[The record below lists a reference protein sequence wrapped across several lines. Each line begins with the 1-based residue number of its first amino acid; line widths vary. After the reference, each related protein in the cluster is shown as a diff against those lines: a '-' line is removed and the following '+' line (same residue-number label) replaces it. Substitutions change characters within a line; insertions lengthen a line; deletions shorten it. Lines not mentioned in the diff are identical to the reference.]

1 MKKEEKINYK
11 IDGDVLKN
19 YVEAINSIKEPMSRI
34 KDQLNQL
41 SKPMQEL
48 SKSLNNSM
56 KPIIEASR
64 VASNSLEPIKKIG
77 EQLNESLKPIQE
89 QLKNINTMS
98 NAIKEL
104 SIKFPNEQS
113 KIFTDTIKQ
122 IMNVNNGMLST
133 RMIEPLNISR
143 QYLSIM
149 ESNKDIEKV
158 SRGIYLSPSAF
169 EDSYFSFQQKY
180 KKAIF
185 SHMNALYFYGMT
197 EEFPYNYTVTVPQ
210 SYHVDTVNE
219 KCNVFYVSEDIYELG
234 VVEIETPNGN
244 KVRAYDK
251 ERCICDIIRSKGRM
265 DSEQVKKTIKQYIQC
280 KDKDIAKL
288 SEYSKKMG
296 INDKVMKMVGESY
309 YE

>member
-11 IDGDVLKN
+11 IDNDVLKN
-19 YVEAINSIKEPMSRI
+19 YVEAINSIKTPMNQI
-34 KDQLNQL
+34 KEQLDQL
-41 SKPMQEL
+41 SKPMKEL
-48 SKSLNNSM
+48 SNSI
-56 KPIIEASR
+56 KPIRE
-64 VASNSLEPIKKIG
+64 K
-77 EQLNESLKPIQE
+77 
-89 QLKNINTMS
+89 LKNINTMS
-98 NAIKEL
+98 NVIKEL
-104 SIKFPNEQS
+104 SIKYPNEQA
-113 KIFTDTIKQ
+113 KILTDTIKQ
-122 IMNVNNGMLST
+122 IMNINNGMLST

-149 ESNKDIEKV
+149 ENNNDIEKV

-185 SHMNALYFYGMT
+185 SHMNALYFYDMT

-219 KCNVFYVSEDIYELG
+219 KCNVFYVSDDIYELG
-234 VVEIETPNGN
+234 IVEIETPNGN

-265 DSEQVKKTIKQYIQC
+265 DLEQVKKTIKQYMQC
-280 KDKDIAKL
+280 KDKDVVKL

-296 INDKVMKMVGESY
+296 INKKVMEMVGGY

>member
-11 IDGDVLKN
+11 IDSNVIKN
-19 YVEAINSIKEPMSRI
+19 YVNAINSIKAPMNQI
-34 KDQLNQL
+34 KKQLDQL
-41 SKPMQEL
+41 SKPMKEMSNL
-48 SKSLNNSM
+48 INESM
-56 KPIIEASR
+56 KPI
-64 VASNSLEPIKKIG
+64 
-77 EQLNESLKPIQE
+77 QE
-89 QLKNINTMS
+89 ELKNINTMS
-98 NAIKEL
+98 NVIKEL
-104 SIKFPNEQS
+104 SIKFPNEQA
-113 KIFTDTIKQ
+113 KILTDTIKQ
-122 IMNVNNGMLST
+122 IMKTNNGMIST

-149 ESNKDIEKV
+149 ENNNDIEKV

-219 KCNVFYVSEDIYELG
+219 KCNVFYVSDDIYELG
-234 VVEIETPNGN
+234 IVEIETPNGN

-265 DSEQVKKTIKQYIQC
+265 DSEQVKKTIKQYMQSR
-280 KDKDIAKL
+280 DKDMAKL
-288 SEYSKKMG
+288 SEYSKNMG
-296 INDKVMKMVGESY
+296 INKKAMEIVGGF

>member
-11 IDGDVLKN
+11 IDSNVLKN
-19 YVEAINSIKEPMSRI
+19 YVNAINSIKAPMNQI
-34 KDQLNQL
+34 KKQLDQL
-41 SKPMQEL
+41 SKPIKEMSNLINE
-48 SKSLNNSM
+48 SM
-56 KPIIEASR
+56 KPI
-64 VASNSLEPIKKIG
+64 
-77 EQLNESLKPIQE
+77 QE
-89 QLKNINTMS
+89 ELKNINTMS
-98 NAIKEL
+98 NVIKEL
-104 SIKFPNEQS
+104 SIKFPNEQA
-113 KIFTDTIKQ
+113 KILTDTIKQ
-122 IMNVNNGMLST
+122 IMKTNNGMIST

-149 ESNKDIEKV
+149 ENNNDIEKV

-185 SHMNALYFYGMT
+185 LHMNALYFYGMT

-219 KCNVFYVSEDIYELG
+219 KCNVFYVSDDIYELG
-234 VVEIETPNGN
+234 IVEIETPNGN
-244 KVRAYDK
+244 KVRSYDK

-265 DSEQVKKTIKQYIQC
+265 DSEQVKKTIKQYMQSR
-280 KDKDIAKL
+280 DKDMAKL
-288 SEYSKKMG
+288 SEYSKNMG
-296 INDKVMKMVGESY
+296 INKKVMEMVSGF

>member
-1 MKKEEKINYK
+1 MKKEEKITYK
-11 IDGDVLKN
+11 IDSDVLKN
-19 YVEAINSIKEPMSRI
+19 YVEAINSIKEPMIRI

-41 SKPMQEL
+41 SKQMQEL

-64 VASNSLEPIKKIG
+64 VASNSLEPIKKTG

-89 QLKNINTMS
+89 QLKSINTMS
-98 NAIKEL
+98 NAIKKL

-149 ESNKDIEKV
+149 ESNNDIEKV

-210 SYHVDTVNE
+210 SYHVGTVNE

-296 INDKVMKMVGESY
+296 INDKVMEMVGGSY

>member
-11 IDGDVLKN
+11 IESDVLKN
-19 YVEAINSIKEPMSRI
+19 YVEAINSIKEPMRQI
-34 KDQLNQL
+34 KDQLHQL
-41 SKPMQEL
+41 TMPMQEL
-48 SKSLNNSM
+48 DKSFNESM
-56 KPIIEASR
+56 KPIIEASKA
-64 VASNSLEPIKKIG
+64 ASRPFKS
-77 EQLNESLKPIQE
+77 IQE
-89 QLKNINTMS
+89 ELKSINTMS
-98 NAIKEL
+98 NVIKEL
-104 SIKFPNEQS
+104 SIKYPNNQT
-113 KIFTDTIKQ
+113 KIFIDTIKQ
-122 IMNVNNGMLST
+122 IMDTNNGMLST

-149 ESNKDIEKV
+149 ENNNEIEKF
-158 SRGIYLSPSAF
+158 SRGMYLSPSAF

-210 SYHVDTVNE
+210 NYHVDTVNE
-219 KCNVFYVSEDIYELG
+219 KCNVFYVSDDIYEIG
-234 VVEIETPNGN
+234 VVEVETPSGN

-265 DSEQVKKTIKQYIQC
+265 DTEQVKKSVKQYIQS
-280 KDKDIAKL
+280 KDKNVAKL
-288 SEYSKKMG
+288 SDYAKRMG
-296 INDKVMKMVGESY
+296 ISEKVMEMVGIY

>member
-11 IDGDVLKN
+11 IDSNVLKN
-19 YVEAINSIKEPMSRI
+19 YVNAINSIKAPMNQI
-34 KDQLNQL
+34 KKQLDQL
-41 SKPMQEL
+41 SKPMKEMSNL
-48 SKSLNNSM
+48 INESM
-56 KPIIEASR
+56 KPI
-64 VASNSLEPIKKIG
+64 
-77 EQLNESLKPIQE
+77 QE
-89 QLKNINTMS
+89 ELKNINTMS
-98 NAIKEL
+98 NVIKEL
-104 SIKFPNEQS
+104 SIKFPNEKA
-113 KIFTDTIKQ
+113 KILTDTIKQ
-122 IMNVNNGMLST
+122 IMKTNNGMIST

-149 ESNKDIEKV
+149 ENNNDIEKV

-219 KCNVFYVSEDIYELG
+219 KCNVFYVSDDIYELG
-234 VVEIETPNGN
+234 IVEIETPNGN
-244 KVRAYDK
+244 KVRVYDK

-265 DSEQVKKTIKQYIQC
+265 DSEQVKKTIKQYMQSR
-280 KDKDIAKL
+280 DKDMAKL
-288 SEYSKKMG
+288 SEYSKNMG
-296 INDKVMKMVGESY
+296 INKKVMEIVGGF

>member
-11 IDGDVLKN
+11 IDSDVLKN

-64 VASNSLEPIKKIG
+64 VASNSLEPIKKID

-89 QLKNINTMS
+89 QLKSINTMS

-133 RMIEPLNISR
+133 RMIEPLKISR

-149 ESNKDIEKV
+149 ERNNDIEKV

-185 SHMNALYFYGMT
+185 SHMNALYFYDMT

-210 SYHVDTVNE
+210 SYHVDTVNK

-296 INDKVMKMVGESY
+296 INDKVMEMVGGSY